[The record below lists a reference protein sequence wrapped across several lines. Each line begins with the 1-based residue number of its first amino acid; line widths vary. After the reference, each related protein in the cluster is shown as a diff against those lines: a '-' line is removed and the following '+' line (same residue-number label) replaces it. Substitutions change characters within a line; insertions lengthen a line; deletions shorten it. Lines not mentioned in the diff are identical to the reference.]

1 MGLASV
7 PEEDPMEKQMV
18 LPLDEQ
24 GQEQRRRL
32 WKQIPEESR
41 AELVVRYARLI
52 AQAVRAPV
60 NSRQQE
66 PRHEANDR

>member
-24 GQEQRRRL
+24 DQEQQRRL

-41 AELVVRYARLI
+41 TELVVMYARLI

-60 NSRQQE
+60 NSQQQE
-66 PRHEANDR
+66 PDHEAND